1 MVREIWILDTQYSFC
16 MFESSVFF
24 TATHEAES
32 TAPCED
38 IMDNVMLSFG
48 RSGMVFHGVLLGW
61 HMYRYRVLGESR
73 PSTSMDEDGIPES
86 VMN

>member
-24 TATHEAES
+24 TATREAES

-48 RSGMVFHGVLLGW
+48 RSGMVFHGVFAWMAYVSISCIGGKLAIYING
-61 HMYRYRVLGESR
+61 
-73 PSTSMDEDGIPES
+73 
-86 VMN
+86 